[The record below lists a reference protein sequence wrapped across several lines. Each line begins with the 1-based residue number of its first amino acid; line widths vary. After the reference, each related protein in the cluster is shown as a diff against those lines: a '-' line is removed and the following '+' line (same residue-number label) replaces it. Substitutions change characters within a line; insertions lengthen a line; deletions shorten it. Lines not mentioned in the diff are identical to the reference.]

1 VQPCR
6 DNGEPGDGLANDAD
20 QVGYRLLMGQPA
32 PVRGP
37 SQTAAVEV
45 FGLDDIVGYRRSPSD
60 VVRLILFSV
69 VTIVLLALT
78 RWAEK
83 TVVGIQ
89 DDVVALFGSL
99 DNSVVNALKQTL
111 SVAAGIMSVAVFVPP
126 LLLRRYRLIGYI
138 VVANVTAVVLVGV
151 ATWWIDQAA
160 AGTLLSS
167 VVDRS
172 SVSVNLWTLAQ
183 LTSSFVI
190 FAPFVGRRWR
200 QAGMVI
206 LVAFALGRIVLEQPA
221 EIFLVM
227 SIGATVGVAVLLAFG
242 RPNRRPTLEPVTAA
256 LSASGLTPL
265 SIEPFAVGVRGARWY
280 GATASDGTRH
290 LLKVLSPDERSVDL
304 LYRTYRYLRFKN
316 VGDERPFSSLRR
328 SVEHEALASLQ
339 ARDVG
344 VATPR
349 MRAIAQVGEDSML
362 IAYEMIDAE
371 RLDHLRSD
379 EVSDQLLHEL
389 WQHVIRLRE
398 HRIAHRDLRA
408 ANILVAPDHKP
419 WITGFAFSEVAASD
433 DQLDGDIAQ
442 LLAALA
448 LTVGA
453 ERSVDGAVEAL
464 GTNTVGAALPR
475 LQRNALSDSTRS
487 ALNAHPGLLEEL
499 QDTVAERCAVDEP
512 SYVPLERIS
521 RQRIFTTA
529 MIVAVT
535 YFLLPQLADLPGIV
549 REIGDANWSWVPLV
563 VLFSALTYV
572 GAALGVGGAV
582 PARLR
587 AVPTLLAQVAASFA
601 SNLAPAGVGGMA
613 LNVRYL
619 RKSGVE
625 APVAATSVGLNA
637 VAGFAVHLGLMVV
650 FFVWAGRSG
659 ISISLPSWPVVAVV
673 VAVVVLAIAAAF
685 AIRFTRRLLTTKLVP
700 ALGRALGGLAAV
712 IRSPAKVAL
721 LFGGSATITLSYVLA
736 MYFSTVAFGGDLNVA
751 QVGAAYLAGA
761 AIASVAPTPGGLGA
775 LEAAVIAGLV
785 GAGMRGTEAVPAV
798 FLFRLA
804 TYWLPILPGWFSFN
818 YLRRAE
824 FV

>member
-1 VQPCR
+1 
-6 DNGEPGDGLANDAD
+6 
-20 QVGYRLLMGQPA
+20 MGQPA
-32 PVRGP
+32 PVRGA

-60 VVRLILFSV
+60 VVRLILFTI
-69 VTIVLLALT
+69 VTLVLLALT

-83 TVVGIQ
+83 SVVQIQ
-89 DDVVALFGSL
+89 SDVVALFGSL
-99 DNSVVNALKQTL
+99 NASITTALKQTL

-138 VVANVTAVVLVGV
+138 VVANVATVVLVVV
-151 ATWWIDQAA
+151 ATWWLDRAA
-160 AGTLLSS
+160 AGTLLSR
-167 VVDRS
+167 VVDRLGATS
-172 SVSVNLWTLAQ
+172 SVSLNLWTLAQ

-206 LVAFALGRIVLEQPA
+206 LAAFALGHIVLVSDQSS

-280 GATASDGTRH
+280 GATVADGTRL

-304 LYRTYRYLRFKN
+304 LYRSYRYLRFKN

-328 SVEHEALASLQ
+328 SVEHEALASLL

-349 MRAIAQVGEDSML
+349 MRAISQVGEDSML
-362 IAYEMIDAE
+362 IAYEMVDAH
-371 RLDHLRSD
+371 RLDHMSGD
-379 EVSDQLLHEL
+379 EVSDQFLHEL
-389 WQHVIRLRE
+389 WEHVSRLRE

-408 ANILVAPDHKP
+408 ANILVAPGDKP
-419 WITGFAFSEVAASD
+419 WITGFAFSEVAATD
-433 DQLDGDIAQ
+433 DQLDGDVAQ

-448 LTVGA
+448 LAVGA
-453 ERSVDGAVEAL
+453 DRSVTGAVEIL
-464 GTNTVGAALPR
+464 GTQTVGAALPR
-475 LQRNALSDSTRS
+475 LQPNALSDSTRT
-487 ALNAHPGLLEEL
+487 AVNAHPGLLEDL
-499 QDTVAERCAVDEP
+499 QDTVAQRCAVDEP

-521 RQRIFTTA
+521 RQRVFTTA

-535 YFLLPQLADLPGIV
+535 YFLLPQLADLPGVV

-563 VLFSALTYV
+563 VLFSAVTYV

-619 RKSGVE
+619 RKSGVD
-625 APVAATSVGLNA
+625 APVAASSVGLNA

-659 ISISLPSWPVVAVV
+659 FSISLPSWPVVAVA
-673 VAVVVLAIAAAF
+673 VAIVVLGAAAAF
-685 AIRFTRRLLTTKLVP
+685 AIRFTRKLLTTKLVP

-751 QVGAAYLAGA
+751 QVGAAYLAGS
-761 AIASVAPTPGGLGA
+761 AIAAVAPTPGGLGA
-775 LEAAVIAGLV
+775 LEAAVIAGHV
-785 GAGMRGTEAVPAV
+785 GAGMPSREAVPAV